1 MINYLALFS
10 AVFISAVA
18 AYYSIVGLVAIFAA
32 AAIPIIIMGT
42 ALEMSKLV
50 AASWVYRNWDIA
62 PRIVKYYLVG
72 AVVLLMFIT
81 SMGIFGFL
89 SKAHMDQTLGVNTNS
104 VIIKNIE
111 REIESEESNIRNNQ
125 RSLDILDRLVSETD
139 TIRAN
144 AIRNKQK
151 RERELISN
159 SIRDSSN
166 QIANLNGKLTP
177 LRQESAAAAA
187 EVGPIKY
194 IADLIYEEQ
203 SDKHLDAAI
212 RWVII
217 IIVMV
222 FDPLAVIL
230 LIAANIGLNKQPA
243 PASIQ
248 GKKPRQKKD
257 TSWIDTTRDFLEK
270 KKNDVVR
277 INRKSIMKI
286 D

>member
-1 MINYLALFS
+1 MINYLALLS
-10 AVFISAVA
+10 AIFISAVA
-18 AYYSIVGLVAIFAA
+18 AYYSIVGLVAIFSA

-42 ALEMSKLV
+42 ALEFSKLV

-62 PRIVKYYLVG
+62 PRIVRYYLVG

-89 SKAHMDQTLGVNTNS
+89 SKAHMDQTLGANTN
-104 VIIKNIE
+104 VIVIKNLQ
-111 REIESEESNIRNNQ
+111 REIESEEKNIRNNQ
-125 RSLDILDRLVSETD
+125 TNLDTLDRLVSNAD
-139 TIRAN
+139 SKDANTIRV
-144 AIRNKQK
+144 RQK
-151 RERELISN
+151 KEREAINN
-159 SIRDSSN
+159 SIRESN
-166 QIANLNGKLTP
+166 TKIKALNTELTP
-177 LRQESAAAAA
+177 ILKENATFTA

-194 IADLIYEEQ
+194 IADLVYGEE
-203 SDKHLDAAI
+203 SNKYLDNAI

-230 LIAANIGLNKQPA
+230 LIAANIGLNKKPEK
-243 PASIQ
+243 PVVER
-248 GKKPRQKKD
+248 KPREKKD
-257 TSWIDTTRDFLEK
+257 KTSWIDTTRDFLDK
-270 KKNDVVR
+270 KKNDVIR